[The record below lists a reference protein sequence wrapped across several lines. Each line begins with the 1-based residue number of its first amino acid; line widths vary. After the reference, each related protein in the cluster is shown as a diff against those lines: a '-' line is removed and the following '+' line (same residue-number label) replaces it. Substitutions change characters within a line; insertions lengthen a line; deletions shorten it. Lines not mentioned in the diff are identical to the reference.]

1 VRWYGLGY
9 MVAFL
14 AGLWLAGRHVR
25 ARGVNP
31 AVFERVS
38 FWTIVAGLVGARLYF
53 VVQSDFGWYL
63 RHPQHILAA
72 WEGGMAYFGAV
83 IAALV
88 TMFLLAR
95 RERIDFWLL
104 ADGGALF
111 AAIGQ
116 PIGRIGNLFNG
127 DILGYPSDLP
137 WAIRYTDP
145 NTFAPSRDVAYQ
157 PANAYELLVALGI
170 LAAVLLI
177 RSRVTMRP
185 GGLILTYLWLYAST
199 QFVVFFLRA
208 NPPVLLGL
216 KQAQWTSLVLLAVL
230 VPITMWWRSRAGRDE
245 LGGGNE
251 AEPARAPQR
260 ALD

>member
-1 VRWYGLGY
+1 

-14 AGLWLAGRHVR
+14 AGLWLAGRHLR
-25 ARGVNP
+25 ARGVDSSI
-31 AVFERVS
+31 FERVS

-53 VVQSDFGWYL
+53 VVQNDLGWYL

-88 TMFLLAR
+88 TVFFLAR

-104 ADGGALF
+104 ADGAALF

-116 PIGRIGNLFNG
+116 PIGRIGNIFNG
-127 DILGYPSDLP
+127 DILGYPSNLP
-137 WAIRYTDP
+137 WAIQYTDP
-145 NTFAPSRDVAYQ
+145 NTFAPSRDIAYQ
-157 PANAYELLVALGI
+157 PANVYELLVAFGI
-170 LAAVLLI
+170 LAALLLI
-177 RSRVTMRP
+177 RSRVRMRP
-185 GGLILTYLWLYAST
+185 GGLILTYLWLYATT
-199 QFVVFFLRA
+199 QFFVFFLRA

-216 KQAQWTSLVLLAVL
+216 KQAQWTSIVLLAVL
-230 VPITMWWRSRAGRDE
+230 VPVTVWWRSRAPHDQDVTDGE
-245 LGGGNE
+245 G
-251 AEPARAPQR
+251 EPARPPQR